1 MTRYQQVACPF
12 DQTIQLYNILVTILR
27 QIVVNALML
36 AIPAI
41 LNVLVVCMV
50 FWLIFSIMGVQFF
63 SGRFYKCKDSTGEVL
78 LPSVVAN
85 KSQCLAM
92 AATHN
97 YSWVNSNINFDNVL
111 NGYLAL
117 FQVAT
122 YEGWMEVMDDAIDST
137 KVINWNSLW
146 LQ

>member
-1 MTRYQQVACPF
+1 M
-12 DQTIQLYNILVTILR
+12 ITILR

-63 SGRFYKCKDSTGEVL
+63 SGRFYKCKDSSGEVL

-146 LQ
+146 LQWYENNSSC

>member
-1 MTRYQQVACPF
+1 
-12 DQTIQLYNILVTILR
+12 
-27 QIVVNALML
+27 
-36 AIPAI
+36 
-41 LNVLVVCMV
+41 
-50 FWLIFSIMGVQFF
+50 MGVQFF
-63 SGRFYKCKDSTGEVL
+63 SGRFYKCKDSEGEVL
-78 LPSVVAN
+78 LPSEVAN

-137 KVINWNSLW
+137 KVINWNLLC
-146 LQ
+146 LQWYKNNSSC

>member
-1 MTRYQQVACPF
+1 M
-12 DQTIQLYNILVTILR
+12 
-27 QIVVNALML
+27 
-36 AIPAI
+36 
-41 LNVLVVCMV
+41 
-50 FWLIFSIMGVQFF
+50 
-63 SGRFYKCKDSTGEVL
+63 
-78 LPSVVAN
+78 PSVVAN

-137 KVINWNSLW
+137 KVINCIRCGYNDMKTTPHANGL
-146 LQ
+146 

>member
-1 MTRYQQVACPF
+1 
-12 DQTIQLYNILVTILR
+12 
-27 QIVVNALML
+27 
-36 AIPAI
+36 
-41 LNVLVVCMV
+41 
-50 FWLIFSIMGVQFF
+50 
-63 SGRFYKCKDSTGEVL
+63 
-78 LPSVVAN
+78 
-85 KSQCLAM
+85 M

-137 KVINWNSLW
+137 KVINWNLLC